1 MSITRGMML
10 GFAQPLLPEI
20 FETHGAT
27 RPRDRAVVAHDG
39 TLDWAGLI
47 SRTNR
52 FANGLAAAGLEGGAR
67 IGLLMSNGV
76 ATVEAMIGALRG
88 GYVFVPINL
97 SVTDDAIPA
106 MLADAGATA
115 LVVTADQLDRVAHL
129 DIGLKLVVRAE
140 AAPGWQDYSAWMECQ
155 SDLRPNVPIDADTL
169 AMIIYS
175 SGTTGAPKGITHDHG
190 SRVAWAIDLA
200 AALRYHSSSRTMVAT
215 GLFSN
220 ISWLGVSCTL
230 LVGGTVFVPSRFDA
244 LDFMCW
250 AERERLTHVA
260 MVPVQYQRIVE
271 HPEFARFDLNS
282 FQSMTSIG
290 SKLAPALKARLL
302 EIFPGKLFDAY
313 GLTEGV
319 ATALDPELASDRIAS
334 SGRPTL
340 GSRLA
345 VLRDDDSIGDVG
357 ESGEVIGLSRYA
369 MVGYWNQPE
378 ATQEATWIGPDGR
391 RWLRTGDI
399 GQINAD
405 GFLTIV
411 DRKKDLILSGGQN
424 IYPADIEAVLLAHP
438 YVSECAVIG
447 IPSEKWGETPLA
459 LIVPRGT
466 LADADE
472 LREWVNA
479 RVGKR
484 QRIDSVAFRETLP
497 RNPAGKVLKRVLRL
511 EFWA

>member
-175 SGTTGAPKGITHDHG
+175 SGTTGAPKGITHDRAAAFRCSRLHVLG
-190 SRVAWAIDLA
+190 RARAPDARRDGAGPVSTDRRASRVRA
-200 AALRYHSSSRTMVAT
+200 V
-215 GLFSN
+215 
-220 ISWLGVSCTL
+220 
-230 LVGGTVFVPSRFDA
+230 
-244 LDFMCW
+244 
-250 AERERLTHVA
+250 
-260 MVPVQYQRIVE
+260 
-271 HPEFARFDLNS
+271 
-282 FQSMTSIG
+282 
-290 SKLAPALKARLL
+290 
-302 EIFPGKLFDAY
+302 
-313 GLTEGV
+313 
-319 ATALDPELASDRIAS
+319 
-334 SGRPTL
+334 RP
-340 GSRLA
+340 
-345 VLRDDDSIGDVG
+345 
-357 ESGEVIGLSRYA
+357 
-369 MVGYWNQPE
+369 
-378 ATQEATWIGPDGR
+378 
-391 RWLRTGDI
+391 
-399 GQINAD
+399 
-405 GFLTIV
+405 
-411 DRKKDLILSGGQN
+411 
-424 IYPADIEAVLLAHP
+424 
-438 YVSECAVIG
+438 
-447 IPSEKWGETPLA
+447 
-459 LIVPRGT
+459 
-466 LADADE
+466 
-472 LREWVNA
+472 
-479 RVGKR
+479 
-484 QRIDSVAFRETLP
+484 
-497 RNPAGKVLKRVLRL
+497 
-511 EFWA
+511 